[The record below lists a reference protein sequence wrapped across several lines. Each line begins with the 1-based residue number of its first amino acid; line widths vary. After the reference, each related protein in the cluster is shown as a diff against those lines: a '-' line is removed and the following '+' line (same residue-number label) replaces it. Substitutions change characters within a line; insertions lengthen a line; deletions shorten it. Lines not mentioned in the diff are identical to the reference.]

1 MSFFFFGFEILH
13 KCEKWI
19 WKGNIRS
26 LFFFKEKKKD
36 LQKIENHE
44 NCFLQQHDM
53 MIYIKIDLF
62 KKNSPSYEQ
71 FIIQY
76 QLLILN

>member
-1 MSFFFFGFEILH
+1 VKNEYEKGTFDHSFFL
-13 KCEKWI
+13 
-19 WKGNIRS
+19 
-26 LFFFKEKKKD
+26 KKKKLD

-53 MIYIKIDLF
+53 MMYIKIDLF

>member
-1 MSFFFFGFEILH
+1 MKIKSLQIFFY
-13 KCEKWI
+13 
-19 WKGNIRS
+19 N
-26 LFFFKEKKKD
+26 
-36 LQKIENHE
+36 N
-44 NCFLQQHDM
+44 
-53 MIYIKIDLF
+53 MIMYIKIDL